1 MKDRIKIEISNHV
14 ADVRMIRSD
23 KMNALDELMFDALIE
38 AGESLAKNGDVRCV
52 VISGEGRGFCAG
64 LDLSSFKMP
73 TTDGSILSE
82 PLATRTHGIANKP
95 QKSVWVWRELPVP
108 VIAAVHG
115 VAIGG
120 GLHIMLGSDI
130 RYIEPKTKCA
140 IMEMKWGIIPDLSTS
155 QIMIHSVREDIMRE
169 LAYTNRMFSGEQAV
183 EWGFATHLSDDPH
196 ADATLLAEEI
206 ARKNPHAIQAAKSLF
221 NKAPYLNPTEG
232 LLYESQLQD
241 NIIGKPNQL
250 EAVMSSLQKKEGKF
264 KNAR

>member
-1 MKDRIKIEISNHV
+1 MNNRVSIDIKDHI

-23 KMNALDELMFDALIE
+23 KMNALDNAMFEALIE
-38 AGESLAKNGDVRCV
+38 AGESLANNGDVRCV
-52 VISGEGRGFCAG
+52 VLSGEGKGFCAG

-73 TTDGSILSE
+73 DADGSILSE

-115 VAIGG
+115 AAIGG

-130 RYIEPKTKCA
+130 RFIEPSTKCA

-155 QIMIHSVREDIMRE
+155 QIMIHSVREDIIRE
-169 LAYTNRMFSGEQAV
+169 LTYTNRMFSGKQAV
-183 EWGFATHLSDDPH
+183 EWGFATHLSDNPYNN
-196 ADATLLAEEI
+196 AMKLAQEI
-206 ARKNPHAIQAAKSLF
+206 ASKNPHAIQAAKSLF
-221 NKAPYLNPTEG
+221 NKAPYLDIEEG

-241 NIIGKPNQL
+241 QIIGKPNQL
-250 EAVMSSLQKKEGKF
+250 EAIMSAIQKRKGNF
-264 KNAR
+264 SNGR